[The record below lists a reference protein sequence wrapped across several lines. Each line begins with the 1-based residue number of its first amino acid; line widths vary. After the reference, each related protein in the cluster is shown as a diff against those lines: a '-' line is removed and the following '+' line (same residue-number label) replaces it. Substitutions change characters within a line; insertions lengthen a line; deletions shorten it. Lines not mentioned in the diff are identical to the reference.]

1 MLMIGWQE
9 PFTGWTLGSL
19 VSYEDMNRIGGNLN
33 WLLNQSTEESVK
45 ETWTQDDFVTL
56 NDWKV
61 IIGAIKALSL
71 WAGVEVE
78 IPTTDLSPVNFNRA
92 ESATLRLKDPV
103 ELIWS
108 QENRYFNDDVF
119 VSADT
124 LMDYVGGGI

>member
-1 MLMIGWQE
+1 MLGWQE

-19 VSYEDMNRIGGNLN
+19 VSYTDMNRIGGNLN
-33 WLLNQSTEESVK
+33 YLLNRSTEESVK

-56 NDWKV
+56 DDWKV

-71 WAGVEVE
+71 WIGVEVE
-78 IPTTDLSPVNFNRA
+78 IPTTALSPVNFNRA
-92 ESATLRLKDPV
+92 ESATLKLKDPI
-103 ELIWS
+103 ELKWA

-119 VSADT
+119 VTADT

>member
-1 MLMIGWQE
+1 MIGWQE

-61 IIGAIKALSL
+61 IVGAIKALSL

-78 IPTTDLSPVNFNRA
+78 VPTTDLSPENYNRA
-92 ESATLRLKDPV
+92 ESATLRLKNPV

>member
-1 MLMIGWQE
+1 MIGWQE
-9 PFTGWTLGSL
+9 PFTDWTPGSL

-45 ETWTQDDFVTL
+45 ETWTQDDLVRVD
-56 NDWKV
+56 DWKV

-78 IPTTDLSPVNFNRA
+78 IPTTALSPVNFNRA

-119 VSADT
+119 VSANT